1 MSVFSGTGDWYRK
14 ILTEADFRYGV
25 VAGDADAAQLPTAG
39 CMLAAPSGKRRTGG
53 VEHDD

>member
-53 VEHDD
+53 VENDD